1 MKVALFTVM
10 VLRSMDTHIEVTVP
24 AHEVDL
30 LRAVHGA
37 EGVAAESVPVGELEL
52 GAVHE
57 ERYRLAAKYGMKNA
71 DTAWVDAVYPNDT
84 ALVKA
89 VQMGVVDE
97 VETAETPKPRGKK
110 AADAPAV

>member
-1 MKVALFTVM
+1 MEVALFTVM

-52 GAVHE
+52 GSVHE

-89 VQMGVVDE
+89 AQMGVVDE
-97 VETAETPKPRGKK
+97 VEIAETPKPRGKK